1 MTTNLKMIVA
11 PIGQTPT
18 VVNADMTVIRLSVAQ
33 TAEQTPQQLTEQLLE
48 QLVTQAIAPA
58 PIVTFIPVAVW
69 LRLRETS
76 PAVAAQYAVWLAPDD
91 DPAQLAV
98 YVGELRHIAIEFPAF
113 KFGQGYSSAYLLRQ
127 RYGYRGELRAIGD
140 VLRDQLQYMQRSGF
154 DAFVTRPDRD
164 IHEAIKGLSDFSVFY
179 QSAADGA
186 IPVFRQRHAES
197 STATVSAA

>member
-18 VVNADMTVIRLSVAQ
+18 VVNADMTVIRLSAD
-33 TAEQTPQQLTEQLLE
+33 QTPQQLSEQLR
-48 QLVTQAIAPA
+48 TQAIALA
-58 PIVTFIPVAVW
+58 PIVTFVPVAVW
-69 LRLRETS
+69 LILCETA
-76 PAVAAQYAVWLAPDD
+76 PTVAAQYAVWLAPDD
-91 DPAQLAV
+91 DPEQLAA
-98 YVGELRHIAIEFPAF
+98 YVGELRHIAIDFPAF

-186 IPVFRQRHAES
+186 IPIFRQRHGTMPTEMT
-197 STATVSAA
+197 TAAASAA